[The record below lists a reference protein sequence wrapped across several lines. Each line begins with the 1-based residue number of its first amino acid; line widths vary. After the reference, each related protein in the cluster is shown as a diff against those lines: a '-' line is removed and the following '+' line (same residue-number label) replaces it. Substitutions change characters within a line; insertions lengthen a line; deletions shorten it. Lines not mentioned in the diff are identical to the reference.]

1 MNDGTIV
8 ASGIVTLI
16 ALVII
21 IVTFIDKLAEYMENR
36 RQEKQQL
43 KDDIEYNC
51 TQLNEIKSKLNE
63 VIGQLNEMSQTKQ
76 K

>member
-21 IVTFIDKLAEYMENR
+21 IVTFIDKLAEYMEKR
-36 RQEKQQL
+36 RQEKQRL

-63 VIGQLNEMSQTKQ
+63 A
-76 K
+76 

>member
-21 IVTFIDKLAEYMENR
+21 IVTFIDKLAEYMEKR
-36 RQEKQQL
+36 RQEKQRL

>member
-1 MNDGTIV
+1 MNDGTIA